1 MDTTNIPQRIARRP
15 NPSQWGLDEL
25 LTLEEAAALHW
36 PQGRGPLTA
45 RSLRTAADAGV
56 LGTVLI
62 ARKKMTTRRQINE
75 MSRCERT
82 SASRSPPAT
91 AGGRRPDIG
100 MTLEEARTSATGFRR
115 QAK

>member
-1 MDTTNIPQRIARRP
+1 MDTTNIPERIARRP

-25 LTLEEAAALHW
+25 LTLEEAAVLHW
-36 PQGRGPLTA
+36 PQGPLTS
-45 RSLRTAADAGV
+45 RSLRTAADAGA

-62 ARKKMTTRRQINE
+62 ARKKLTTRRQIAE
-75 MSRCERT
+75 MSRCERA
-82 SASRSPPAT
+82 ASGRRPPAT
-91 AGGRRPDIG
+91 VGGRPDIG